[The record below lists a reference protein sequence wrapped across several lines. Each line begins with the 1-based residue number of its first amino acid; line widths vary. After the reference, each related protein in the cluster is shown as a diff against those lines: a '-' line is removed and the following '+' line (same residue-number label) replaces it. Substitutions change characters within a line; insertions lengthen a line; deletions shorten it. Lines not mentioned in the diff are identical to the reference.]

1 MEDKIIRGRRV
12 IYERSEPTPPVE
24 YLRYSLDVYD
34 ERGSIVEVLGRLA
47 DLAVAHAAFE
57 AALAKY
63 PDKRLFLRER
73 ARVIRRYD
81 QPRG

>member
-1 MEDKIIRGRRV
+1 MTERRIRGVRV
-12 IYERSEPTPPVE
+12 IHESHTPPPTVE
-24 YLRYSLDVYD
+24 HLRYSLDVYD
-34 ERGSIVEVLGRLA
+34 ERDNIIECLGRLA
-47 DLAVAHAAFE
+47 DLSVAHAAFE

-81 QPRG
+81 EPRG

>member
-1 MEDKIIRGRRV
+1 LNHYPCKQARPRFA
-12 IYERSEPTPPVE
+12 T
-24 YLRYSLDVYD
+24 
-34 ERGSIVEVLGRLA
+34 

-81 QPRG
+81 EP